1 MCLTISKKQ
10 TKIIWFQSAFYFC
23 LQNNFFYNTLLIFAI
38 LCVNTPFSRIFITFS
53 KIFSIFSKKFSK
65 CAPFCGFHY
74 TIYME
79 HKKSDLISGR
89 NNGFIHILLI
99 FGIVLCRIA
108 IPPAINSARCRSMIY
123 FLSPARHTL
132 LSHVASG
139 EKCRAETPSVRNT
152 ARRHSCPFWWRRA
165 VFLLY
170 KEGS

>member
-1 MCLTISKKQ
+1 MQDFNNHFCR
-10 TKIIWFQSAFYFC
+10 SAKVP
-23 LQNNFFYNTLLIFAI
+23 LPP
-38 LCVNTPFSRIFITFS
+38 PFPTTFSPFS
-53 KIFSIFSKKFSK
+53 KIFSIFSKNFSK

-79 HKKSDLISGR
+79 RKKSSLISGR

-139 EKCRAETPSVRNT
+139 ENVGRKPLPSATQRDVTPVLSDD
-152 ARRHSCPFWWRRA
+152 AA
-165 VFLLY
+165 LFLYTKKIASKTSDCNRSMRICLAMPRS
-170 KEGS
+170 GGAFS

>member
-1 MCLTISKKQ
+1 M
-10 TKIIWFQSAFYFC
+10 
-23 LQNNFFYNTLLIFAI
+23 IFTI

-53 KIFSIFSKKFSK
+53 KIFSIFSK

-79 HKKSDLISGR
+79 HKKSGLISGR

-139 EKCRAETPSVRNT
+139 ENVGRKPLPSATQRDVTPVLSDDAALFFCYTKKVASKTSDSNRSMRICL
-152 ARRHSCPFWWRRA
+152 AMPRSGGAFCLA
-165 VFLLY
+165 YESL
-170 KEGS
+170 K